1 MMNTSRIDSF
11 LLMGIEVNYVWD
23 IRHSL
28 FVAFF
33 CGERFDCNQVSVAI
47 YSLMIILLL
56 NLCAD
61 CSIVFFMIGNYVH

>member
-1 MMNTSRIDSF
+1 MGHPTFFVCRI
-11 LLMGIEVNYVWD
+11 
-23 IRHSL
+23 
-28 FVAFF
+28 F